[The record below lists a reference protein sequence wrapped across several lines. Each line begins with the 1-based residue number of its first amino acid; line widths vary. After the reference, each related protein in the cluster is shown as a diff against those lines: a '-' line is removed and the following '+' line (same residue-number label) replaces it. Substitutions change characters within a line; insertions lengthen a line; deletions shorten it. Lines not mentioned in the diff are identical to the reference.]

1 MAHGRSSR
9 IRKQTACN
17 CKSAESRSWSYKL
30 ASFSGFTVI
39 SIDEF
44 PRKGSERA
52 RRRSSGPGSVPHLP
66 NSHCYSFLLKK
77 STPWQNPRCPKSK
90 FLAVERDKVLPR
102 CPKSTLSKIRRC
114 HKKKSKFGGNLTRSG
129 VRVRGLG
136 LVWTSALTR
145 SDRDQGQ
152 TRSRTRHRNLTRL
165 VSHVLLTSLIPVAF
179 PVLAAVCSQLV
190 SFSDHQKL
198 SQWPNLE

>member
-1 MAHGRSSR
+1 MADECDVKKNGAWTPSR

-17 CKSAESRSWSYKL
+17 CKSAESRSWSSKVCFVL
-30 ASFSGFTVI
+30 WV
-39 SIDEF
+39 
-44 PRKGSERA
+44 
-52 RRRSSGPGSVPHLP
+52 
-66 NSHCYSFLLKK
+66 HCDFDLMSFLEREVKEQEDGVVVGVGSPLAEQPLPLISTEK

-114 HKKKSKFGGNLTRSG
+114 QKKKSKFGGNLTRSG

-165 VSHVLLTSLIPVAF
+165 VSHVLLTSLVYI
-179 PVLAAVCSQLV
+179 S
-190 SFSDHQKL
+190 
-198 SQWPNLE
+198 NR